1 MGLASHW
8 CWFGLVYPTG
18 GTPGKREYSMIYSK
32 DAYSTDTFDP
42 EYYSYCPD
50 AEAFNKTLV
59 RGKILICNF
68 LQLFTGGAGIEI
80 DDAIVTAKK
89 LGAVGLII
97 VSPEIAESSQ
107 QPKSTILDPRPY
119 SLPTTFITDTDAS
132 LVSTHVCVRVSACV
146 YVFICIC
153 GYR

>member
-1 MGLASHW
+1 
-8 CWFGLVYPTG
+8 
-18 GTPGKREYSMIYSK
+18 MIYSK
-32 DAYSTDTFDP
+32 DAYITESTDTFDP

-68 LQLFTGGAGIEI
+68 LQLFSGGAGIEI

-107 QPKSTILDPRPY
+107 INNFGSSSIL
-119 SLPTTFITDTDAS
+119 
-132 LVSTHVCVRVSACV
+132 STHHFYHR
-146 YVFICIC
+146 YRCIL
-153 GYR
+153 GE